1 MNTTPRTGRRQLMAQ
16 GGAATLVAIVL
27 PGR

>member
-1 MNTTPRTGRRQLMAQ
+1 MNSTTYTGLRQLVTQ